1 MKATQYFVFRE
12 IAKRSL
18 IQRHLNT
25 RHFPVKLI
33 YSPVVNW
40 ATERVWK
47 IVRCSSLVVSDCH
60 RSVPLVVSKIIKIK
74 IHNSNSNGYSN
85 SPSFCS
91 VGAIDWDLVVVGAQP
106 VAVSVVV

>member
-1 MKATQYFVFRE
+1 MY
-12 IAKRSL
+12 I
-18 IQRHLNT
+18 
-25 RHFPVKLI
+25 
-33 YSPVVNW
+33 PVVNW

-74 IHNSNSNGYSN
+74 IHNSKIVKWLQQ

-91 VGAIDWDLVVVGAQP
+91 VGAVDWDLVVVGAQP